1 MKHKKRF
8 AWILIIVV
16 AVLVSA
22 VIIFPSALAFSGN
35 QKYLN
40 EAETKVEEPDNP
52 ETTVQAFYSWYLDY
66 FGDQAAGIFQ
76 SPLADRAYHESEYLT
91 PSFIGHVDEILAG
104 FEGKSGYDP
113 FLCAQDVPQE
123 IQSLGTFY
131 HNGQASVVVQSDFP
145 NHFFTLDL
153 QKDGEE
159 WKIGNV
165 TCGISPDGIAKAFYT
180 WYLAYIGDRASGEM
194 HNLLVDR
201 AYRNCDL
208 LSDQFIQELD
218 GLLDEGISADPIL
231 IAQDIPHDFTV
242 DPGFEAGTAI
252 VHLQFGTETVHH
264 LKVTMVQNLGA
275 WKIDGIEQ
283 ANS

>member
-1 MKHKKRF
+1 MNHKKRN

-16 AVLVSA
+16 AVLTSA

-35 QKYLN
+35 QKYLS
-40 EAETKVEEPDNP
+40 ESETAVEEPGNP
-52 ETTVQAFYSWYLDY
+52 ETTVRAFYTWYLTY
-66 FGDQAAGIFQ
+66 FGDRGAGDFK
-76 SPLADRAYHESEYLT
+76 SPLADRAYHDSEYLSS
-91 PSFIGHVDEILAG
+91 SFIGHVDEILAG

-123 IQSLGTFY
+123 IRSLGTFS

-159 WKIGNV
+159 WKISNI
-165 TCGISPDGIAKAFYT
+165 TCGISADGTVNAFYT
-180 WYLAYIGDRASGEM
+180 WYLAYIGDRASGEIR
-194 HNLLVDR
+194 NPLVDR
-201 AYRNCDL
+201 AYRDCDL
-208 LSDQFIQELD
+208 LSDRFIQELD

-231 IAQDIPHDFTV
+231 MAQDIPHDFTV
-242 DPGFEAGTAI
+242 DPGIEEGTAI

-264 LKVTMVQNLGA
+264 LKVTMVQDLGA

-283 ANS
+283 ANR